1 MADGPAERVEARLA
15 ELLAAE
21 RVRWTAIDA
30 DAADLFTALD
40 RLVLAPAK
48 RLRPAFC
55 YWGFVAAGGDPGD
68 DRPIAA
74 GAAFELLHAFALLH
88 DDVMD
93 GSELRRGQATC
104 HLDQAH
110 RHDAGGWAGEP
121 RRFGDGV
128 AILAGDLAFV
138 YADELIR
145 SAPAPARVV
154 WDELRLELN
163 VGQYLDILGTARR
176 ERGLAAAER
185 IARYKSAKYSVE
197 RPLHVGVLLAEPAEP
212 EPLLAALSAY
222 GVPLG
227 DAFQFRDDLLG
238 AFGDPQHTGKPV
250 GDDLREGKPT
260 ALLAL
265 ATARA
270 DASQR
275 DVLAAVGDRDLSPA
289 DVAAI
294 QDVLVV
300 TGAVAE
306 LEAWIDGLV
315 AESLAALRDA
325 PTLDRAGPALTELAG
340 VVAYR
345 SR

>member
-1 MADGPAERVEARLA
+1 MVRDPAERVEARLA
-15 ELLAAE
+15 GLLAAE
-21 RVRWTAIDA
+21 RARWTAVDP
-30 DAADLFTALD
+30 DAADLLDALE

-55 YWGFVAAGGDPGD
+55 YWGFVAAGGDPAD
-68 DRPIAA
+68 DRPVSA

-93 GSELRRGQATC
+93 GSWLRRGQPAC
-104 HLDQAH
+104 HVDQAA
-110 RHDAGGWAGEP
+110 RHDAGGWAGES

-128 AILAGDLAFV
+128 AILAGDLAYA
-138 YADELIR
+138 YADELMR
-145 SAPAPARVV
+145 PAPDAARAV
-154 WDELRLELN
+154 WTELRLELN

-176 ERGLAAAER
+176 ERRAAVAER
-185 IARYKSAKYSVE
+185 IARYKSGRYTVE
-197 RPLHVGVLLAEPAEP
+197 RPLHVGALLAEPP
-212 EPLLAALSAY
+212 EPSGLLTGLSGF

-238 AFGDPQHTGKPV
+238 AFGDPELTGKPV

-260 ALLAL
+260 VLLAM
-265 ATARA
+265 AAARA
-270 DASQR
+270 DPVQR
-275 DVLAAVGDRDLSPA
+275 EILAAVGDPELSPA
-289 DVAAI
+289 DVAAV
-294 QDVLVV
+294 QEVLVA

-306 LEAWIDGLV
+306 LETRIDVLV
-315 AESLAALRDA
+315 AEALDGLAAA
-325 PTLDRAGPALTELAG
+325 PIAGNARPALTELTR

>member
-1 MADGPAERVEARLA
+1 MAGDPAERVEARLA
-15 ELLAAE
+15 ELLATE
-21 RVRWTAIDA
+21 RARWTAIDVDA
-30 DAADLFTALD
+30 DDLFTALD

-48 RLRPAFC
+48 RLRASFC
-55 YWGFVAAGGDPGD
+55 MWGFVAAGGEPDD
-68 DRPIAA
+68 DRPVAA
-74 GAAFELLHAFALLH
+74 GAAVELLHAFALLH

-93 GSELRRGQATC
+93 GSELRRGRLTC
-104 HLDQAH
+104 HVDQAQ
-110 RHDAGGWAGEP
+110 RHDTAGWAGEA

-128 AILAGDLAFV
+128 AILAGDLAYV
-138 YADELIR
+138 YADELLR
-145 SAPAPARVV
+145 AAPAPVRAV

-176 ERGLAAAER
+176 ERAQVVAER
-185 IARYKSAKYSVE
+185 VARYKSAKYTVE
-197 RPLHVGVLLAEPAEP
+197 RPLHVGALLAEPARP
-212 EPLLAALSAY
+212 EPLLAALSGY

-238 AFGDPQHTGKPV
+238 AFGDPEATGKPM

-260 ALLAL
+260 VLLAL

-270 DASQR
+270 DAPQR
-275 DVLAAVGDRDLSPA
+275 ETLAAVGDAELSPA

-294 QDVLVV
+294 QDVLVA

-306 LEAWIDGLV
+306 LEARIDALV
-315 AESLAALRDA
+315 AEARRALVTAPVHEAAR
-325 PTLDRAGPALTELAG
+325 PALAELAG

>member
-15 ELLAAE
+15 ELLAGE
-21 RVRWTAIDA
+21 RARWTAVDA
-30 DAADLFTALD
+30 DAGDLFTALD

-55 YWGFVAAGGDPGD
+55 YWGFVAAGGDPD
-68 DRPIAA
+68 DARPIAA

-93 GSELRRGQATC
+93 GSDLRRGQATC

-110 RHDAGGWAGEP
+110 RHDASGWAGEP

-138 YADELIR
+138 YADELLR
-145 SAPAPARVV
+145 WAPAAARAM

-163 VGQYLDILGTARR
+163 VGQYLDILGTSRR
-176 ERGLAAAER
+176 ERGAAAAER
-185 IARYKSAKYSVE
+185 IARYKSAKYTVE
-197 RPLHVGVLLAEPAEP
+197 RPLHLGALLAEPAEP
-212 EPLLAALSAY
+212 EPLLTALSAY

-238 AFGDPQHTGKPV
+238 AFGDPERTGKPV

-270 DASQR
+270 DAGQR
-275 DVLAAVGDRDLSPA
+275 EALAAVGDRDLSPA

-294 QDVLVV
+294 QEVLVA
-300 TGAVAE
+300 TGAVGQ
-306 LEAWIDGLV
+306 LEVRIDALV
-315 AESLAALRDA
+315 ADALGALHAAPVLEQAR
-325 PTLDRAGPALTELAG
+325 PALVELAE
-340 VVAYR
+340 VAAYR

>member
-1 MADGPAERVEARLA
+1 MVRDPAERVEARLA
-15 ELLAAE
+15 GLLAAE
-21 RVRWTAIDA
+21 RARWTAVDPDA
-30 DAADLFTALD
+30 VDLFDALE
-40 RLVLAPAK
+40 RLLLAPAK

-68 DRPIAA
+68 DRPVTA

-93 GSELRRGQATC
+93 GSWLRRGQPAC
-104 HLDQAH
+104 HVDQAA
-110 RHDAGGWAGEP
+110 RHDAGGWAGES

-128 AILAGDLAFV
+128 AILAGDLAYA
-138 YADELIR
+138 YADELMR
-145 SAPAPARVV
+145 LAPEAARAV
-154 WDELRLELN
+154 WAELRLELN

-176 ERGLAAAER
+176 ERRAAAAER
-185 IARYKSAKYSVE
+185 IARYKSGRYTVE
-197 RPLHVGVLLAEPAEP
+197 RPLHVGALLAEPPSPAD
-212 EPLLAALSAY
+212 LLAGLSAY

-238 AFGDPQHTGKPV
+238 AFGDPELTGKPV

-260 ALLAL
+260 VLLAM
-265 ATARA
+265 AAARA
-270 DASQR
+270 DPGQGEI
-275 DVLAAVGDRDLSPA
+275 LAAVGDPDLSPA

-294 QDVLVV
+294 QEVLVA

-306 LEAWIDGLV
+306 LEARIDTLV
-315 AESLAALRDA
+315 AEALDGLAEAPVAADA
-325 PTLDRAGPALTELAG
+325 RPALTELTR